1 MLSFTESIV
10 NPTTASRRS
19 KSNILCVT
27 KTTVYK
33 SFFCFF
39 TNGLD
44 FVDLVLV
51 DEEVEEG
58 VEVVE
63 EHDHF
68 RRLDPGADVG
78 EADDV
83 AEQHRHR
90 REHLARVQRA
100 LASSGHNVIN
110 F

>member
-1 MLSFTESIV
+1 MLSFTESTV
-10 NPTTASRRS
+10 NPKTMSR
-19 KSNILCVT
+19 KYCVCLKPQLT
-27 KTTVYK
+27 RV
-33 SFFCFF
+33 FCFF

-90 REHLARVQRA
+90 REHLALVQRA
-100 LASSGHNVIN
+100 FASSGHNVIN
-110 F
+110 Y